1 MDSLPMSMDRD
12 SLQQLLG
19 EIDTVLLDCDGV
31 LWRGAQGTDVMPRA
45 QEVVSRLKSM
55 GKKVFLVSN
64 NSTMTQDSF
73 YEKCNSLGFNLQ
85 KDSIICAPYVLA
97 QYLKEINFR
106 KKVYVVGAAAIAQEM
121 QKAGIRCIGVGPERI
136 GGSIYT
142 ALADGTLGLDPE
154 VGAVAVG
161 FDREFSYDKLVRATT
176 YLANPDC
183 LFLATNTDEKYMVTG
198 TQLHLPA
205 AGILVRAIE
214 KATGRQ
220 AQVMGKPSP
229 TVLYMLQARHGVQPQ
244 KTLVIGDTLAS
255 DIMFGNEC
263 GMWSILVLS
272 GVASLQ
278 DARSL
283 SLSQDPLLQKQ
294 IPLFYLEAVGDI
306 LTLLDATANNSV
318 NEQQH

>member
-1 MDSLPMSMDRD
+1 MVMDRD

-19 EIDTVLLDCDGV
+19 EIDTILFDCDGV
-31 LWRGAQGTDVMPRA
+31 LWRGAQGMDVLPRA

-55 GKKVFLVSN
+55 GKNVFFVSN
-64 NSTMTQDSF
+64 NSTLTQDNLH
-73 YEKCNSLGFNLQ
+73 EKCNSLGFSID
-85 KDSIICAPYVLA
+85 KDHIICAPYVLA

-121 QKAGIRCIGVGPERI
+121 QKAGIRCIGIGPERI

-142 ALADGTLGLDPE
+142 ALSEGSLGLDPE

-161 FDREFSYDKLVRATT
+161 FDREFNYDKLVRAST
-176 YLANPDC
+176 YLTNPEC

-198 TQLHLPA
+198 TPLYLPA
-205 AGILVRAIE
+205 AGILVRTIE

-229 TVLYMLQARHGVQPQ
+229 TILYMLQARYGVQPQ

-255 DIMFGNEC
+255 DILFGNEC

-272 GVASLQ
+272 GVATLQ
-278 DARSL
+278 DARNL
-283 SLSQDPLLQKQ
+283 SLAQDPLLQKQ
-294 IPLFYLEAVGDI
+294 VPLFYLDTVADI
-306 LTLLDATANNSV
+306 ISLLDSVTNNNV
-318 NEQQH
+318 NEQH